1 MEEYRNK
8 LYEVRYWDYDVS
20 VWEWSEN
27 TETKDLRVS
36 EWREILRLRLESLW
50 VSEILRCRIQSVYM
64 MLSQLRLWLESLSA
78 RWNTYEL
85 REWDWDFRV
94 CMRDVKRKTKNL
106 WMCWLWDKNTQRLC
120 VWGEILRLKLGNWCM
135 RRDIEIELGTVCVC
149 SKVGD

>member
-1 MEEYRNK
+1 MK
-8 LYEVRYWDYDVS
+8 W
-20 VWEWSEN
+20 N

-64 MLSQLRLWLESLSA
+64 MLRLWLESLSA

-94 CMRDVKRKTKNL
+94 CMRDVKSKTKNL

-120 VWGEILRLKLGNWCM
+120 VWGEILRLKLGNRCM

>member
-1 MEEYRNK
+1 MR
-8 LYEVRYWDYDVS
+8 VC
-20 VWEWSEN
+20 EWG
-27 TETKDLRVS
+27 
-36 EWREILRLRLESLW
+36 
-50 VSEILRCRIQSVYM
+50 EILRCRIQSVYM
-64 MLSQLRLWLESLSA
+64 MLRLWLESLSA

-135 RRDIEIELGTVCVC
+135 RQDIEIELGTVCVC